1 MGRGSFRWICGLVV
15 LSACTKPEP
24 IEHGSYYL
32 DNRTPYVLHLHIEQ
46 HWDEGHQLRDSI
58 PPDTLLRFMDVT
70 QGSGGHVLP
79 SNFIKRFNVVR
90 NDSLLGEVIE
100 YEGVRNDHWQR
111 MDLSPDRT
119 DLVLVI
125 E

>member
-32 DNRTPYVLHLHIEQ
+32 DNRTPYVLHLRIEQ
-46 HWDEGHQLRDSI
+46 HWDEGHQLRVSI

-79 SNFIKRFNVVR
+79 SNFIKRFSVVR